1 MNENNVNSVAAELTS
16 DAVSVT
22 ETILSMLPPMETG
35 AQLIDDLAI
44 YPPYDQSIR
53 MKSGPERLI
62 ALSDLYSVYVPGII
76 SVEIYDKIYL
86 ALTRSLQ
93 KKLTKN
99 AIRQSYANRRLIQG
113 QTTAGIMGGSDS
125 FTIIGTS
132 GIGKSTAIDRA
143 ISLITGNRILMVE
156 KPFLKIIP
164 CLIVQCPFDSS
175 VKGLLYEILRKTD
188 LMLGTKYYD
197 NAVRSRSTTDM
208 LIGSVSQV
216 CLNHIGLLVVDE
228 IQNVVNAKNGRNLIG
243 CLTQLINNS
252 GISIAMIGTPECE
265 DFFGSAMQLARRS
278 LGLSYG
284 PLAYDD
290 YFENLCRIIYSF
302 QYVRNETEAE
312 PAVIH
317 WLFEHSAGIVSNV
330 VSLIHDA
337 QEIAITSRG
346 ETLDLETLTKAYDR
360 RMKLLHDYIRPAE
373 GRATTGHKA
382 AKKVPAVIGQNESK
396 EDGISLV
403 DLVNKV
409 RAEELEPVEYLSR
422 YITIE
427 EVAV

>member
-1 MNENNVNSVAAELTS
+1 MNENNVNRAAEPAS
-16 DAVSVT
+16 YMAASADR
-22 ETILSMLPPMETG
+22 ILSMLPPMETG

-44 YPPYDQSIR
+44 YPSYDQSIR
-53 MKSGPERLI
+53 LKTGPERLI
-62 ALSDLYSVYVPGII
+62 ALSDLYSVYVPSVM
-76 SVEIYDKIYL
+76 SVEVYDKLFL
-86 ALTRSLQ
+86 ALVRSIQ
-93 KKLTKN
+93 KKVSKD
-99 AIRQSYANRRLIQG
+99 AIRQNYVNRQLIQG
-113 QTTAGIMGGSDS
+113 QTASGIMGGSDS

-143 ISLITGNRILMVE
+143 ISLVTGGRILTIE

-188 LMLGTKYYD
+188 LVLGTKYYD

-216 CLNHIGLLVVDE
+216 CLNHVGLLVVDE
-228 IQNVVNAKNGRNLIG
+228 IQNVVNAKNGRNLIS

-252 GISIAMIGTPECE
+252 GISIAMVGTPECE

-290 YFENLCRIIYSF
+290 YFENLCRILYSF
-302 QYVRNETEAE
+302 QYVRNATEAE
-312 PAVIH
+312 PAVMH

-337 QEIAITSRG
+337 QEIAITSGR
-346 ETLDLETLTKAYDR
+346 ETLDLGTLTKAYDR
-360 RMKLLHDYIRPAE
+360 RMKLLHDYIRPAA
-373 GRATTGHKA
+373 GRITAGRKA
-382 AKKVPAVIGQNESK
+382 AMKVPAVIGQNEST
-396 EDGISLV
+396 EDGISLI

-409 RAEELEPVEYLSR
+409 RAEGLEPVEYLSR
-422 YITIE
+422 FITVE